1 MLNDDI
7 MLNILLVSDINTI
20 KQYAL
25 TQKKTIL
32 DNDFFWIH
40 KFQKDNIP
48 LLTWKYDSISW
59 INEYNL
65 MINCLTDTNYIIN
78 SKYNTGIRFTMYCNV
93 VNDINKIIK
102 LLPIYF
108 SNILISSVFKPNKLY
123 IYIDSSN
130 DINNIKCELFT
141 ENNENIKTRIII
153 IDDKTFE
160 LLMFNILYYYSYLK
174 FNI

>member
-1 MLNDDI
+1 

-32 DNDFFWIH
+32 DNYFFWIH
-40 KFQKDNIP
+40 KFQKNNIP
-48 LLTWKYDSISW
+48 LLTWQYDSISW

-65 MINCLTDTNYIIN
+65 MIKCRADTNYIIN
-78 SKYNTGIRFTMYCNV
+78 IKYNTGIRFTMYCNV

-141 ENNENIKTRIII
+141 VNNENIKTRIII

-160 LLMFNILYYYSYLK
+160 LLIFNILYYYSYLK
-174 FNI
+174 FSI